1 MFFSALLV
9 AVASLSSFVFGDD
22 DPVIIPG
29 VTYFIQNTVTGFVI
43 NDANLVT
50 SELAPGSVPYALS
63 YPLQHLV
70 ILCNALTLFKI
81 VSTPI
86 NASDPRGQLWTVELV
101 SEPEDDDEGSVFNL
115 LNPGLNVRLFAT
127 GLPGSGITVQA
138 FSSAFQVTPIDD
150 LDGAF
155 TIAFPFIN
163 EAITTS
169 SIPGQQLTLQPLNA
183 LNPFQ
188 QWAFVSFGP
197 LPPDPDDDFA
207 PAAANVTETA
217 ASATETATGA

>member
-1 MFFSALLV
+1 MFFSTLLL
-9 AVASLSSFVFGDD
+9 AVTSLSSFVFGDD
-22 DPVIIPG
+22 DPVLIPG

-50 SELAPGSVPYALS
+50 TPGNP
-63 YPLQHLV
+63 
-70 ILCNALTLFKI
+70 I

-86 NASDPRGQLWTVELV
+86 NASDPRGQLWSVELV

-115 LNPGLNVRLFAT
+115 VNTGLNVRLFAT

-169 SIPGQQLTLQPLNA
+169 SIPGQQLTLQPLNP

-188 QWAFVSFGP
+188 QWAFVAFGP
-197 LPPDPDDDFA
+197 LPPDPDDDFV
-207 PAAANVTETA
+207 PASVNGTETA
-217 ASATETATGA
+217 SVNGTATTKA